1 MAFLYGEKSQ
11 LHNIIVFYFEFDF
24 LTQDTSIPRELTWS
38 CSILGLLLLGWAMLS
53 TGFLSKQVQIFL
65 EKTSIMRNIYYT
77 QWWQRSRS
85 GRGHQKSSYPLPF
98 SLSGPGELKAR
109 TLDIKITVPVC
120 RSIEP
125 RLEVRKTSQNLF
137 VRFLLFNKKNKQ
149 HENVYL
155 QKLTSKKWISCTS
168 VQKAPQQAHMY
179 MHTHTHTC
187 PHMHIYTCTWYT

>member
-1 MAFLYGEKSQ
+1 MNLIFWPK
-11 LHNIIVFYFEFDF
+11 
-24 LTQDTSIPRELTWS
+24 
-38 CSILGLLLLGWAMLS
+38 ILAYQENWHGP
-53 TGFLSKQVQIFL
+53 VQYWVYTAARVSYVVHRLFVKAGSIFL
-65 EKTSIMRNIYYT
+65 EKTSIMRDIYYT
-77 QWWQRSRS
+77 QWWQTSRS

-149 HENVYL
+149 HENVNL
-155 QKLTSKKWISCTS
+155 EKLTSKKWISCTS